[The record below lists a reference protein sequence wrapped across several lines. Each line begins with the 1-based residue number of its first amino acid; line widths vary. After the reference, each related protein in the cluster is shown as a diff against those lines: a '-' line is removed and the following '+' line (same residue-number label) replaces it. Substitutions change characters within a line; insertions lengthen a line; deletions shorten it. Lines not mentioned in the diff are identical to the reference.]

1 VSSHAPVPLPTPT
14 NAPQDA
20 GSLGARSGSP
30 DRGALRLSTKTTDR
44 GIVLLAS
51 RMLNTDPTSF
61 GFVLLTADTDEEAS
75 RIVDEDPAVQAGIF
89 QATLF
94 PYRIALVSEKLLG

>member
-1 VSSHAPVPLPTPT
+1 
-14 NAPQDA
+14 
-20 GSLGARSGSP
+20 
-30 DRGALRLSTKTTDR
+30 
-44 GIVLLAS
+44 
-51 RMLNTDPTSF
+51 MLNTDPTSF